1 MFTCEDSFTVLLL
14 TLEKRL
20 ESTRS
25 MKIDNVNNLFVVC
38 STFISIA
45 TIE

>member
-1 MFTCEDSFTVLLL
+1 MFTCEDSFTVLLH
-14 TLEKRL
+14 TLEKCI

-25 MKIDNVNNLFVVC
+25 MKIDNVNNLFAIC